1 MPKAARAALLAVL
14 ALLLAACGEVLRG
27 EPAPTRAP
35 DFRPEQVRR
44 PLVLVRLVRG
54 PGEWEERESR
64 ALPDEYQ
71 GALLEALNARAV
83 LAREVQVR
91 GERDGR
97 LDAPPALA
105 RARELG
111 AAHAVLVEIRV
122 AQVQAVFCRDSR
134 RAFRAAATLWSQSLR
149 VLRAADGAVRLAGAP
164 GASLALP
171 RVGAGRACPP
181 QVW

>member
-14 ALLLAACGEVLRG
+14 ALLLAACGEVLQG

-35 DFRPEQVRR
+35 AFRPEQVRR

-97 LDAPPALA
+97 LDAPAALA

-111 AAHAVLVEIRV
+111 ADHAVLVEIRV
-122 AQVQAVFCRDSR
+122 AQVQAAFCRDSR
-134 RAFRAAATLWSQSLR
+134 RAFRPPASGPGTPSASPAPTSCCTSASR
-149 VLRAADGAVRLAGAP
+149 SGPGDG
-164 GASLALP
+164 S
-171 RVGAGRACPP
+171 ACDF
-181 QVW
+181 QRMTK